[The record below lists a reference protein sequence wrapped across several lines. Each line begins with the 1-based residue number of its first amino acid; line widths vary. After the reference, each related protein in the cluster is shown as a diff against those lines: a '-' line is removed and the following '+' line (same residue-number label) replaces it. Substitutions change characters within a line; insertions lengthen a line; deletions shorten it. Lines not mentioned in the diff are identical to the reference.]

1 MDKQGIYNNMIISDL
16 EWKHIKSESE
26 KIKFGEIKL
35 IFANDGKRVDIIIS
49 NRKILVNKK

>member
-1 MDKQGIYNNMIISDL
+1 MIISDL

-35 IFANDGKRVDIIIS
+35 IFANDRKRVDIIIS

>member
-1 MDKQGIYNNMIISDL
+1 MIIDNQ
-16 EWKHIKSESE
+16 EWEYIKSEAE

-35 IFANDGKRVDIIIS
+35 TFANDGKRVDIIIS